1 MNTARESERLNEILD
16 CLWRDPAT
24 ATAIAKN
31 SLDRL
36 AWQEL
41 CVLAAWD
48 AAATYGPLGG
58 RLQIAETN
66 FSVLDQWG
74 GPTFAGIVVRS
85 FEPQPNE
92 LISYTDCQ
100 LRSVG
105 KSGFRRNDAPV
116 NHQVSELVVALEQ
129 IRDHLDSVLLRSGDE
144 RISRNFQTRIGI
156 RFGRRPF
163 STTGRLVS
171 SIENRSLSNHG
182 GEMLIAFEG
191 IDGAGKGTQAS
202 LFVERVRRQGY
213 TVSVFSFPVYGSNAF
228 GIAVG
233 DYLNGK
239 YGTVDDVDP
248 HLSALLYAGDRF
260 ASREQL
266 LQASADR
273 DIVVCDRYVASN
285 LAHQAAKLPENEWP
299 KFLSWLCEIEYSI
312 YRLPR
317 PNLVFLL
324 DLPVGHASD
333 LISRKR
339 ARSYTDLKADIHEQ
353 DLSYLARC
361 ADVYRYLAQEH
372 IEGPTTI
379 WQAIQCVEADSSIR
393 PAEAIAEEIWERGRL
408 PLPSNRL
415 IRTES

>member
-1 MNTARESERLNEILD
+1 MQGSFAPGREELITIDKMEPRDVGNVGVYSREFSGFRHVESHLRSREAMNTARESERLNEILD

-144 RISRNFQTRIGI
+144 RSRGISRLALASGLADDHF
-156 RFGRRPF
+156 RRLAAWYPQ
-163 STTGRLVS
+163 LK
-171 SIENRSLSNHG
+171 
-182 GEMLIAFEG
+182 
-191 IDGAGKGTQAS
+191 ID
-202 LFVERVRRQGY
+202 
-213 TVSVFSFPVYGSNAF
+213 
-228 GIAVG
+228 
-233 DYLNGK
+233 
-239 YGTVDDVDP
+239 
-248 HLSALLYAGDRF
+248 H
-260 ASREQL
+260 
-266 LQASADR
+266 
-273 DIVVCDRYVASN
+273 
-285 LAHQAAKLPENEWP
+285 
-299 KFLSWLCEIEYSI
+299 
-312 YRLPR
+312 
-317 PNLVFLL
+317 
-324 DLPVGHASD
+324 
-333 LISRKR
+333 
-339 ARSYTDLKADIHEQ
+339 
-353 DLSYLARC
+353 
-361 ADVYRYLAQEH
+361 
-372 IEGPTTI
+372 
-379 WQAIQCVEADSSIR
+379 
-393 PAEAIAEEIWERGRL
+393 
-408 PLPSNRL
+408 
-415 IRTES
+415 